1 MNYGGIVPT
10 RGARAAGP
18 GLTDPAQAFG
28 AKHRLELRQDNTMR
42 VSESQKKKSRGRK
55 ILEIPCVPAME
66 EPFLKINSKGKV
78 AARPGGGLRER
89 EEVTSNILRYF
100 QPGVMPVDFPKHE
113 GLMLGGELRLDWS

>member
-1 MNYGGIVPT
+1 
-10 RGARAAGP
+10 
-18 GLTDPAQAFG
+18 
-28 AKHRLELRQDNTMR
+28 
-42 VSESQKKKSRGRK
+42 
-55 ILEIPCVPAME
+55 ME

-100 QPGVMPVDFPKHE
+100 QPGVMLVDFPKHE